1 MNEDLR
7 YLERLLSKN
16 EPKSIMKHP
25 SNKLLANFIDGKLD
39 DEEREQMFEHL
50 VLCDLCSDI
59 VATTASQKTKNE
71 RLTLSKLQVI
81 NTFMAMVASVLLF
94 IFISFPDGSELGMI
108 NLSEGVANANYKTPH
123 TGKKLKEK
131 VDADHY
137 LNIIV
142 SSTDMG
148 DVPHY
153 KKAQILEKKGMY
165 LEARAMYK
173 QAFITIRHHEN
184 AKERIKQKIVINYR
198 LMQLGIKEK
207 VETDVSI
214 NAYKEVLRYDIG
226 LYVMEYQNK

>member
-1 MNEDLR
+1 MKEDLR
-7 YLERLLSKN
+7 YLERLM
-16 EPKSIMKHP
+16 PKDIKITEHP
-25 SNKLLANFIDGKLD
+25 SDETLANFIDGKLD
-39 DEEREQMFEHL
+39 DEQREKIFEHL
-50 VLCDLCSDI
+50 VVCDTCSDI
-59 VATTASQKTKNE
+59 VATIAPKTSKMK
-71 RLTLSKLQVI
+71 RLNRSKLQII
-81 NTFMAMVASVLLF
+81 NVFMAMAASLLLF

-108 NLSEGVANANYKTPH
+108 NLSTGVKNSNYKAPN
-123 TGKKLKEK
+123 TGKIREEK

-137 LNIIV
+137 LNTIV
-142 SSTDMG
+142 SSTNMD

-153 KKAQILEKKGMY
+153 KKARIFETKEMY

-173 QAFITIRHHEN
+173 QAFIAIRHHKN

-226 LYVMEYQNK
+226 LYIMEYQDK